1 MNLPP
6 ELENEEISIN
16 KKVPYNSPKKIKST
30 SNHFNNTFSENNQR
44 KFSREQKSKT
54 VK

>member
-6 ELENEEISIN
+6 ELENEEINTN

-30 SNHFNNTFSENNQR
+30 SKHLNNTFSENNQR
-44 KFSREQKSKT
+44 KFYRE
-54 VK
+54 